1 MTRRERTIEGV
12 PSEVEGVVTEVT
24 NEFSSG
30 NVLHDGKFQE
40 TNKGNNLR
48 NTSSGDGVEGG
59 ETVGDIREGEAG
71 VVNVSGQSDSC
82 CNYGISTESTF
93 VSLIKI
99 YIHGLTG
106 LGDQVSS
113 DGKHGDTSVLDLHVS
128 ETVEFG
134 FITIGD
140 KSKRIEESKR
150 SLGTD
155 FIFEGGQRG
164 GLGGFLGRSE
174 RCGLSRTSRRSG

>member
-40 TNKGNNLR
+40 TNEGNNLR

-82 CNYGISTESTF
+82 CNFGR
-93 VSLIKI
+93 
-99 YIHGLTG
+99 GLVQSR
-106 LGDQVSS
+106 LSS
-113 DGKHGDTSVLDLHVS
+113 H
-128 ETVEFG
+128 
-134 FITIGD
+134 
-140 KSKRIEESKR
+140 
-150 SLGTD
+150 
-155 FIFEGGQRG
+155 
-164 GLGGFLGRSE
+164 
-174 RCGLSRTSRRSG
+174 